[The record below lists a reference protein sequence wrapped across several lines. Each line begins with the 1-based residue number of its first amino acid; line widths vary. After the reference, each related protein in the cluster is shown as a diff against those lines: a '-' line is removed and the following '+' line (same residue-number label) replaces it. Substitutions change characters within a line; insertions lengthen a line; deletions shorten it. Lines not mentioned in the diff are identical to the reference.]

1 MKPVSRPQFTGKM
14 PIFGSWKYCA
24 LSFKVPMANKTVKYG
39 FLFSVAV
46 LGKAMPGINF
56 RQLRADVSMAE
67 VLRLLGFDIHTRSGD
82 QVRGPCP
89 LHERSEHGKHRS
101 FSANLACNTF
111 QCFKCGA
118 SGNHL
123 DLWAKATKKSIYEA
137 ALDLCTRLNKE
148 PPWLT
153 SPTEKRNP

>member
-1 MKPVSRPQFTGKM
+1 
-14 PIFGSWKYCA
+14 
-24 LSFKVPMANKTVKYG
+24 MASKTVKYG
-39 FLFSVAV
+39 FLFSVV
-46 LGKAMPGINF
+46 VRGKDMPGIDC

-67 VLRLLGFDIHTRSGD
+67 VLQLLGVDILTRSGD

-89 LHERSEHGKHRS
+89 LHERSEYGKHRS
-101 FSANLACNTF
+101 FSANLAGNTF

-137 ALDLCTRLNKE
+137 ALDLCERLNKE

-153 SPTEKRNP
+153 SGTEKRNP

>member
-1 MKPVSRPQFTGKM
+1 MKPASKRLFPGKT
-14 PIFGSWKYCA
+14 PIFGSWKCGA
-24 LSFKVPMANKTVKYG
+24 LSIKPPRPNKTVKYG

-46 LGKAMPGINF
+46 QGKAMPGIDF
-56 RQLRADVSMAE
+56 RQLRADVSMTE
-67 VLRLLGFDIHTRSGD
+67 VLQLMGFDMVTRSGD
-82 QVRGPCP
+82 QVRGACP
-89 LHERSEHGKHRS
+89 LHERSEGRKHRS
-101 FSANLACNTF
+101 FSANLAGNTF

-137 ALDLCTRLNKE
+137 ALDLCARLNKE
-148 PPWLT
+148 PPWLA